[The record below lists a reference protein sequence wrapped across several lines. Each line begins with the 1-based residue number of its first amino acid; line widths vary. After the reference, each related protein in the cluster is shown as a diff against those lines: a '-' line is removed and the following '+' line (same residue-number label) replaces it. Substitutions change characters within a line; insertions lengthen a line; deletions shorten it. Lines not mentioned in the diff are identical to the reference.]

1 MDDKAVRW
9 LRAAGVRALKTAAQ
23 AAVALI
29 GTNAVGV
36 TDVAWGAVAGL
47 PEVEVEG

>member
-1 MDDKAVRW
+1 MDDKATRW

-29 GTNAVGV
+29 GTFQSTRPAR
-36 TDVAWGAVAGL
+36 GATS
-47 PEVEVEG
+47 